1 MTKEEEE
8 ELKTEINF
16 MYSLY
21 EELCVAYKKLSKEMA
36 NKKLTEVNDMS
47 HMTFKNEKEIM

>member
-8 ELKTEINF
+8 ELKAEINF
-16 MYSLY
+16 MYNLY